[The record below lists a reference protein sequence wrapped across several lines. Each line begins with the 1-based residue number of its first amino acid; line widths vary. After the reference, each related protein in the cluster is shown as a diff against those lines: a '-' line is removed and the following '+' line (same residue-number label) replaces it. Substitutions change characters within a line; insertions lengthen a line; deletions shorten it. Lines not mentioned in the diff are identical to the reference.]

1 MGCIQVWGIPALF
14 IGRRRIV
21 MKILKKTL
29 VVSIVM
35 SMLLAMAL
43 MFSGCGGNETLED
56 FVNSDSEAKE
66 QIDSLSTNGMTID
79 ISGNTLTYTYAY
91 SQTFEPD
98 MAELMGDQLEEA
110 MSSMDSTFESVADT
124 LEEESGIDDITV
136 RVVYEDAAGTELYS
150 EEF

>member
-1 MGCIQVWGIPALF
+1 
-14 IGRRRIV
+14 
-21 MKILKKTL
+21 MKTLKKTL

-43 MFSGCGGNETLED
+43 MFSGCGGGDETLED
-56 FVNSDSEAKE
+56 FVNSNTEAKE

-91 SQTFEPD
+91 TQTFEPD

-150 EEF
+150 EDF

>member
-1 MGCIQVWGIPALF
+1 MPESF
-14 IGRRRIV
+14 IARRRIV
-21 MKILKKTL
+21 MKTLKKTL

-43 MFSGCGGNETLED
+43 MFSGCGGGDETLED
-56 FVNSDSEAKE
+56 FVNSNTEAKE

-91 SQTFEPD
+91 TQTFEPD

-124 LEEESGIDDITV
+124 LEEESGIEGITV
-136 RVVYEDAAGTELYS
+136 KVVYEDAAGTELYS

>member
-1 MGCIQVWGIPALF
+1 
-14 IGRRRIV
+14 
-21 MKILKKTL
+21 MKTLKKTL

-43 MFSGCGGNETLED
+43 MFSGCGGGDETLED
-56 FVNSDSEAKE
+56 FVNSNTEAKE

>member
-1 MGCIQVWGIPALF
+1 
-14 IGRRRIV
+14 

-43 MFSGCGGNETLED
+43 MFSGCGGGDETLED
-56 FVNSDSEAKE
+56 FVNSNTEAKE

-124 LEEESGIDDITV
+124 LEEESGIEGITV
-136 RVVYEDAAGTELYS
+136 KVVYEDAAGTELYS

>member
-1 MGCIQVWGIPALF
+1 
-14 IGRRRIV
+14 
-21 MKILKKTL
+21 MKTLKKTL

-43 MFSGCGGNETLED
+43 MFSGCGGGDETLED
-56 FVNSDSEAKE
+56 FVNSNTEAKE

-124 LEEESGIDDITV
+124 LEEESGIEGITV
-136 RVVYEDAAGTELYS
+136 KVVYEDAAGTELYS

>member
-1 MGCIQVWGIPALF
+1 
-14 IGRRRIV
+14 
-21 MKILKKTL
+21 MKTLKKTL

-43 MFSGCGGNETLED
+43 MFSGCGGGDETLED
-56 FVNSDSEAKE
+56 FVNSNTEAKE

-91 SQTFEPD
+91 TQTFEPD

-124 LEEESGIDDITV
+124 LEEESGIEGITV
-136 RVVYEDAAGTELYS
+136 KVVYEDAAGTELYS